1 MPCRTRWV
9 LLAGAAAGLAAS
21 TQGSAQLEPRRL
33 RVLGGGP
40 DASLYRVQAAA
51 FSGSDLLV
59 LSGAAPAVHLFEGNR
74 QRSWGRRGRGPA
86 ELTRPQNIVWS
97 GTRVLVRDSELRK
110 IASYDRAGN
119 FLGTRPL
126 SGGMVVRLEMAGR
139 DTLVEF
145 FGQQT
150 QTVVRLRGVRQDTLF
165 RYGHP
170 EEVIRLSAPG
180 APSLT
185 MPPPFA
191 PRAAWAA
198 LADGRIAFWD
208 GHENVV
214 RLLDGNGRVVAR
226 LPLPAD
232 RHPVTG
238 PDREAW
244 FATAIPSEI
253 RGQNVFAPLRR
264 EARSQVRFPA
274 RFPPVL
280 SLRGDPSGA
289 VWVQQT
295 PAAGGQRWVI
305 LKQGQPPVHI
315 RLPSRQTLLA
325 IGGSEVATLAKDADE
340 VETIHVYAHPHRPGA
355 RR

>member
-1 MPCRTRWV
+1 
-9 LLAGAAAGLAAS
+9 
-21 TQGSAQLEPRRL
+21 
-33 RVLGGGP
+33 
-40 DASLYRVQAAA
+40 
-51 FSGSDLLV
+51 
-59 LSGAAPAVHLFEGNR
+59 
-74 QRSWGRRGRGPA
+74 
-86 ELTRPQNIVWS
+86 
-97 GTRVLVRDSELRK
+97 
-110 IASYDRAGN
+110 
-119 FLGTRPL
+119 
-126 SGGMVVRLEMAGR
+126 MVVRLEMAGR

-150 QTVVRLRGVRQDTLF
+150 QTVVRLRGARQDTLF
-165 RYGHP
+165 RYRHP
-170 EEVIRLSAPG
+170 EDVIRLSAPG

-191 PRAAWAA
+191 PRAAWTA
-198 LADGRIAFWD
+198 LSDGRTAFWD
-208 GHENVV
+208 GRENVV
-214 RLLDGNGRVVAR
+214 RLMDGSGRIVAR

-253 RGQNVFAPLRR
+253 RGQDVFGPLRR
-264 EARSQVRFPA
+264 EARNQVRFPA

-280 SLRGDPSGA
+280 SLRGDASGA

-295 PAAGGQRWVI
+295 PSATGQRWVI

-325 IGGSEVATLAKDADE
+325 IGESEIATLAKDADE
-340 VETIHVYAHPHRPGA
+340 VETIHVYAHPHRAG
-355 RR
+355 RRR